1 MNNGELESPDKRV
14 WQQCYKAALFELD
27 ANRVSEITVED
38 VSILRDWS
46 FLDSKHA
53 AWSVASLFLR

>member
-27 ANRVSEITVED
+27 ANRVSDRIG
-38 VSILRDWS
+38 SN
-46 FLDSKHA
+46 LDA
-53 AWSVASLFLR
+53 RN